1 MHQLC
6 TALFIRAYKINK
18 VYPDLENCRPNQKD
32 NGMPIVKSGEIFIL
46 GASSCEEDA
55 ATQVMKVHKYL

>member
-1 MHQLC
+1 MVAQLWG
-6 TALFIRAYKINK
+6 
-18 VYPDLENCRPNQKD
+18 D
-32 NGMPIVKSGEIFIL
+32 SEIFIL